1 MTRFF
6 FNDLLNVIFDTKRLS
21 EYIDC
26 QGFAKVNVGVLSIF
40 RQDCDMKFLN
50 VCMRDVV
57 GVLSIFRQDC
67 DAFEISLLKFL
78 KDVGVLSI
86 FRQDCD

>member
-40 RQDCDMKFLN
+40 RQDCDCLVM
-50 VCMRDVV
+50 
-57 GVLSIFRQDC
+57 IY
-67 DAFEISLLKFL
+67 
-78 KDVGVLSI
+78 
-86 FRQDCD
+86 